1 MCICQEIKSC
11 KKGFYLGRETRLEP
25 ETHFLKPILGL
36 LIKTEYGVHLETQG
50 LASPGPWTTAGL
62 KCSESSTGEL
72 QDMDLQFPK
81 CLISSVRLYDPLWN
95 LPY

>member
-11 KKGFYLGRETRLEP
+11 KKDFTWEGNTLRARDPLP
-25 ETHFLKPILGL
+25 EAYIESSHKNRIWGP
-36 LIKTEYGVHLETQG
+36 HLETQG

-62 KCSESSTGEL
+62 KCSESLTGEL
-72 QDMDLQFPK
+72 QDMDLQLPK

-95 LPY
+95 LPH